1 MEQNNKGLLYGMGGW
16 AQLFFF
22 IFLAFSGLIF
32 TTLIISLS
40 GHLGELNQSVKITRM
55 ALTVQASF
63 FFIIPSLVFAFLSQ
77 SNTKEYLKI
86 DESYNVTF
94 LLLGVCLMVVIQPLI
109 NFIGY
114 YNQQIVLP
122 ESMSAIQTWMKEN
135 ELAAEKTTGLLFLD
149 KSMAGLIL
157 NLLIIAV
164 VAGLGEELFFR
175 GCLQQI
181 IQKIVKN
188 QHFAVWIAAIVFSA
202 MHFQFY
208 GFIPRVLLGAVL
220 GYMFV
225 WSGTIWVPVVV
236 HTVNN
241 VIGVVLAFVYYGT
254 PQYEDLS
261 VYSLEKNMWITI
273 LSLIFTVILIIFMY
287 KKRYKTPENAELR

>member
-1 MEQNNKGLLYGMGGW
+1 
-16 AQLFFF
+16 
-22 IFLAFSGLIF
+22 
-32 TTLIISLS
+32 
-40 GHLGELNQSVKITRM
+40 
-55 ALTVQASF
+55 
-63 FFIIPSLVFAFLSQ
+63 
-77 SNTKEYLKI
+77 
-86 DESYNVTF
+86 
-94 LLLGVCLMVVIQPLI
+94 
-109 NFIGY
+109 
-114 YNQQIVLP
+114 
-122 ESMSAIQTWMKEN
+122 MKEN

>member
-1 MEQNNKGLLYGMGGW
+1 MGGW

-22 IFLAFSGLIF
+22 IFLAFSGLIL

-40 GHLGELNQSVKITRM
+40 GHLDELNQSVKITRM
-55 ALTVQASF
+55 ALTVQTAF

-77 SNTKEYLKI
+77 SNTKEYLKV
-86 DESYNVTF
+86 DESYNVNF
-94 LLLGVCLMVVIQPLI
+94 LLLGICLIVVIQPLI

-122 ESMSAIQTWMKEN
+122 ESMSAIQAWMKEN

-225 WSGTIWVPVVV
+225 WSGTIWIPVVV

>member
-1 MEQNNKGLLYGMGGW
+1 MGGW

-22 IFLAFSGLIF
+22 IFLAFSGLIL

-40 GHLGELNQSVKITRM
+40 GHLDELNQSVKITRM
-55 ALTVQASF
+55 ALTVQTAF

-86 DESYNVTF
+86 DESYNLTF
-94 LLLGVCLMVVIQPLI
+94 LLLGVCLIVVIQPLI

-122 ESMSAIQTWMKEN
+122 ESMSAIQAWMKEN

-241 VIGVVLAFVYYGT
+241 VIGVVLAFLYYGT

>member
-1 MEQNNKGLLYGMGGW
+1 MGGW

-22 IFLAFSGLIF
+22 IFLAFSGLIL

-40 GHLGELNQSVKITRM
+40 GHLDELNQSVKITRM
-55 ALTVQASF
+55 ALTVQTAF

-86 DESYNVTF
+86 DESYNLTF
-94 LLLGVCLMVVIQPLI
+94 LLLGVCLIVVIQPLI

-122 ESMSAIQTWMKEN
+122 ESMSAIQAWMKEN

-225 WSGTIWVPVVV
+225 WSGTIWIPVVV

>member
-1 MEQNNKGLLYGMGGW
+1 MGGW
-16 AQLFFF
+16 SQLFFF

-55 ALTVQASF
+55 ALTVQAAF

-94 LLLGVCLMVVIQPLI
+94 LLFGICLIVVIQPLI

-122 ESMSAIQTWMKEN
+122 ESMFAIQAWMKEN

-287 KKRYKTPENAELR
+287 KKRYKTPENAELH

>member
-40 GHLGELNQSVKITRM
+40 GHLDELNQSVKITRM

-94 LLLGVCLMVVIQPLI
+94 LLLGVCLIVVIQPLI

-135 ELAAEKTTGLLFLD
+135 ELAAEKTTGLLF
-149 KSMAGLIL
+149 
-157 NLLIIAV
+157 
-164 VAGLGEELFFR
+164 FFR

>member
-1 MEQNNKGLLYGMGGW
+1 MGGW

-22 IFLAFSGLIF
+22 IFLAFSGLIL

-40 GHLGELNQSVKITRM
+40 GHLDELNQSVKITRM
-55 ALTVQASF
+55 ALTVQTAF

-77 SNTKEYLKI
+77 SNTKEYLI
-86 DESYNVTF
+86 VDESYNVNF
-94 LLLGVCLMVVIQPLI
+94 LLLGICLIVVIQPLI

-122 ESMSAIQTWMKEN
+122 ESMSAIQAWMKEN

-225 WSGTIWVPVVV
+225 WSGTIWIPVVV